1 MHRLFRRARIPEE
14 ASLDLGDETVAIA
27 VRVVRKA
34 RHYRLAFDPRRGAVL
49 TFPGN
54 GRWVEAEDFLR
65 RQRDW
70 LKTRLDRAAPQI
82 RFAEGAEIPLRG
94 MAHRIVSTGA
104 LRGRVSIAERD
115 GAAALLVPGGEHLA
129 RRLTDWLKAEAK
141 RDLAPAVARHAAN
154 LGVRPGAISLRDQSS
169 RWGSCSA
176 SGGLSFSWRLILAPG
191 FVLDYVAAHEVAHLV
206 EMNHSPAYWRV
217 LRRALPDM
225 ERGRDWLHANGRGLH
240 AYGG

>member
-1 MHRLFRRARIPEE
+1 MHRLFRRARIPET
-14 ASLDLGDETVAIA
+14 ANLDLGDETVAIA
-27 VRVVRKA
+27 VRLVRKA

-54 GRWVEAEDFLR
+54 GRWIEAEDFLR

-70 LKTRLDRAAPQI
+70 LKTRINRAAPHI
-82 RFAEGAEIPLRG
+82 PFVHGAEIPLRG
-94 MAHRIVSTGA
+94 VTHEIVSTGA
-104 LRGRVSIAERD
+104 LRGRVTTELRD
-115 GAAALLVPGGEHLA
+115 GKTLLLVPGGDHLA

-141 RDLAPAVARHAAN
+141 RDLLAAVARHAAA
-154 LGVRPGAISLRDQSS
+154 LGVKPGAISLRDQAS

-206 EMNHSPAYWRV
+206 EMNHSPAYWRA
-217 LRRALPDM
+217 LRRTLPDM
-225 ERGRDWLHANGRGLH
+225 DQGREWLRAHGRDLH
-240 AYGG
+240 AYG